1 MTVGIVGLGLIGGS
15 LGLALQDTKLVSKV
29 LGYDHNLTN
38 CEDALSLNLIN
49 EIVSFDEIKK
59 CDIIFLA
66 IPVEAIINTL
76 GSLEGIDEKT
86 TVVDLGSTKGEIIKS
101 VPTSIR
107 SNFVA
112 AHPMA
117 GTERFGPHAAFKTLY
132 QDKIVVFCDT
142 KNTADFHKDRA
153 TQLFSHIG
161 MKIVFMEEKEHDK
174 HACFISHLPHAI
186 SYALANSVIGQEDP
200 KSILLLAA
208 GGFESMSRLAKS
220 SPTMWSDIFKQNR
233 ENLLTSLELFEKE
246 LSTCKEMIKDEK
258 WNELENW
265 MGDATTLHKIL

>member
-1 MTVGIVGLGLIGGS
+1 MTIGIVGLGLIGGS
-15 LGLALQDTKLVSKV
+15 LGLALQDTKLVSKI

-38 CEDALSLNLIN
+38 CEDALKLNLVN
-49 EIVSFDEIKK
+49 EIVSFNDIKK

-66 IPVEAIINTL
+66 IPVEAIISTIGL
-76 GSLEGIDEKT
+76 LEGIDKKT
-86 TVVDLGSTKGEIIKS
+86 TIIDLGSTKSEIIKS
-101 VPTSIR
+101 VPNSIR
-107 SNFVA
+107 GNFVA

-117 GTERFGPHAAFKTLY
+117 GTEKFGPHAAFKTLY

-142 KNTADFHKDRA
+142 RNTEDFHKDRA
-153 TQLFSHIG
+153 TQVFSHIG
-161 MKIVFMEEKEHDK
+161 MKIVFMEEHEHDK

-220 SPTMWSDIFKQNR
+220 SPTMWSNIFKQNR
-233 ENLLTSLELFEKE
+233 KNLLTSFELFEKE
-246 LSTCKEMIKDEK
+246 LSACKEMIKEEK
-258 WNELENW
+258 WNELEKW